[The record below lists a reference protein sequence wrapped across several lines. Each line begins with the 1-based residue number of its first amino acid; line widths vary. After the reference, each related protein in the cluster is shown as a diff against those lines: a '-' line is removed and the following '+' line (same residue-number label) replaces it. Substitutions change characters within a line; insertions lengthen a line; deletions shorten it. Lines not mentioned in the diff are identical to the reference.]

1 MKSGTI
7 GNIDFISF
15 GSGSKVLVILPGL
28 GDSLRSIQGT
38 AIPMS
43 VAYRMFTKEYTVY
56 MFGRKHNLPEG
67 STTRDM
73 ASDLNSALEALEIYK
88 ADVMGVS
95 MGGMIAQWLAIDFP
109 EMVRKLVLVVTTS
122 KPHAVLTEALTEW
135 MDCARRNDHE
145 AFMESNL
152 RRIYTE
158 EYCEKYK
165 WLVPFMGKFTQ
176 PKSYD
181 RFLVQAHACFEHRSA
196 EYLDRISA
204 PTLVIGGEQDKSIS
218 AEESRYLA
226 EKIPGACLYM
236 YQNLGHGLYDEA
248 KDFQRRIFR
257 FLTAKE
263 TEVEQG
269 LTK

>member
-1 MKSGTI
+1 MKNGTI
-7 GNIDFISF
+7 GNIDYISF
-15 GSGSKVLVILPGL
+15 GSGAKVLVLLPGL
-28 GDSLRSIQGT
+28 GDSLRNIQST
-38 AIPMS
+38 ALPMS
-43 VAYRMFTKEYTVY
+43 VAYRTFAKEYTVY
-56 MFGRKHNLPEG
+56 MFGRKHDMPEG

-73 ASDLNSALEALEIYK
+73 ARDLNQALEALEIYK

-109 EMVRKLVLVVTTS
+109 DMVKKLVLVVTTS

-158 EYCEKYK
+158 EYCEKYQ
-165 WLVPFMGKFTQ
+165 WLVPFMGKLTQ

-181 RFLVQAHACFEHRSA
+181 RFLVQAHACFEHNA
-196 EYLDRISA
+196 AAHLEKIVA

-218 AEESRYLA
+218 ADESRYLA
-226 EKIPGACLYM
+226 EHISGAELYM
-236 YQNLGHGLYDEA
+236 YEKLGHGLYDEA
-248 KDFQRRIFR
+248 KDFQHRVFK
-257 FLTAKE
+257 FLTNKK
-263 TEVEQG
+263 TTDEVED
-269 LTK
+269 

>member
-1 MKSGTI
+1 MKNGTI
-7 GNIDFISF
+7 GNMEYISF
-15 GSGSKVLVILPGL
+15 GSGSKVLIILPGL
-28 GDSLRSIQGT
+28 GDSLRSIQDT

-43 VAYRMFTKEYTVY
+43 VAYRTFSKEYTVY
-56 MFGRKHNLPEG
+56 VFGRKHTLPEG

-73 ASDLNSALEALEIYK
+73 ARDLNSALEALEIYK
-88 ADVMGVS
+88 ADVIGVS

-109 EMVRKLVLVVTTS
+109 ELVRKLVLVVTTS

-135 MDCARRNDHE
+135 MDCARRNDHD

-165 WLVPFMGKFTQ
+165 WLVPFMGKFTR

-196 EYLDRISA
+196 EYLDRITA
-204 PTLVIGGEQDKSIS
+204 PTLVIGGEQDKSVS

-226 EKIPGACLYM
+226 EHISGAQLHIYE
-236 YQNLGHGLYDEA
+236 NLGHGLYDEA
-248 KDFQRRIFR
+248 KDFQRRIFQ
-257 FLTAKE
+257 FLTAK
-263 TEVEQG
+263 TEI
-269 LTK
+269 

>member
-7 GNIDFISF
+7 GNIDYISF
-15 GSGSKVLVILPGL
+15 GSGAKIMVLLPGL
-28 GDSLRSIQGT
+28 GDSLRSLQST
-38 AIPMS
+38 AVPLS
-43 VAYRMFTKEYTVY
+43 VAYHTFAKEYTVY
-56 MFGRKHNLPEG
+56 VFGRRHELPEG

-73 ASDLNSALEALEIYK
+73 ARDLNRALEELEIYK
-88 ADVMGVS
+88 ADVVGVS
-95 MGGMIAQWLAIDFP
+95 MGGMIAQWLAINFP
-109 EMVRKLVLVVTTS
+109 EMVKRLVLVVTTS
-122 KPHAVLTEALTEW
+122 KPHALLTEALTEW

-181 RFLVQAHACFEHRSA
+181 RFLVQAHACFEHNA
-196 EYLDRISA
+196 AGHLNEIKA
-204 PTLVIGGEQDKSIS
+204 PTLVIGGEQDQSIS
-218 AEESRYLA
+218 ADESRYLA
-226 EKIPGACLYM
+226 QNIPGAKLYM
-236 YQNLGHGLYDEA
+236 YENLGHGLYDEA
-248 KDFQRRIFR
+248 KDFQSRVFK

-263 TEVEQG
+263 LPEETTEA
-269 LTK
+269 

>member
-1 MKSGTI
+1 MRNGTI
-7 GNIDFISF
+7 GNIDYISF
-15 GSGSKVLVILPGL
+15 GSGAKALVMLPGL
-28 GDSLRSIQGT
+28 GDSLRSIQST
-38 AIPMS
+38 TLPMS
-43 VAYRMFTKEYTVY
+43 VAYHIFAREYTVY
-56 MFGRKHNLPEG
+56 VFGRRHDLPEG

-73 ASDLNSALEALEIYK
+73 ARDLNRALEELEIYK
-88 ADVMGVS
+88 ADVMGIS

-158 EYCEKYK
+158 EYCEKYR
-165 WLVPFMGKFTQ
+165 WLVPFMGKVTQ

-181 RFLVQAHACFEHRSA
+181 RFLVQAHACFEHNSA
-196 EYLDRISA
+196 EFLGRITV

-218 AEESRYLA
+218 ADESRYLA
-226 EKIPGACLYM
+226 QNIPGAKLHM
-236 YQNLGHGLYDEA
+236 YENLGHGLYDEA
-248 KDFQRRIFR
+248 RDFQRRVFK
-257 FLTAKE
+257 FLTEKEPEEENE
-263 TEVEQG
+263 TE
-269 LTK
+269 

>member
-1 MKSGTI
+1 MKNGTI
-7 GNIDFISF
+7 GNLDYISF
-15 GSGSKVLVILPGL
+15 GSGAKVLVILPGL
-28 GDSLRSIQGT
+28 GDSLRSIQNT

-43 VAYRMFTKEYTVY
+43 VAYHIFAKEYTVY
-56 MFGRKHNLPEG
+56 MFGRRHDLPEG

-73 ASDLNSALEALEIYK
+73 ARDLSGALEALDIYK

-109 EMVRKLVLVVTTS
+109 DLVRKLVLVVTTS
-122 KPHAVLTEALTEW
+122 RPHAVLTEALTEW

-165 WLVPFMGKFTQ
+165 WLVPFMGKLTQ

-196 EYLDRISA
+196 EYLDKIKA
-204 PTLVIGGEQDKSIS
+204 PTLVIGGGQDKSI
-218 AEESRYLA
+218 AGEESRYLA
-226 EKIPGACLYM
+226 QNISDATLYM
-236 YQNLGHGLYDEA
+236 YENLGHGLYDEA
-248 KDFQRRIFR
+248 KDFQRRVFQ

-263 TEVEQG
+263 PEVDGETE
-269 LTK
+269 